1 MKARNN
7 IIDRNEV
14 IWLSLIAVPIRIIV
28 TFFNLRYERFLSG
41 NVRLWWVWLDVIVYT
56 LFFIFIYGIIMRK
69 TAKLTVGYYK
79 SESTDTKFPLIKTFS
94 AYLVIG
100 EVFNLLV
107 CLIPYGITML
117 GRFTVYNVY
126 NMYGLFYIKTI
137 NDFLVFIIFF
147 IVCEFLLFSVLLFVF
162 KICCNRYMH
171 EDRKTVMAYDK
182 FEYTVFSF
190 AGRAIAF
197 LLYYWVIKN
206 NVENELTAYSV
217 IISLL
222 IPSLILRFYLKKRK
236 DRLFESGDNKSIFK
250 NVIKLIL
257 PGEILTFILGLTV
270 FGIDYVYR
278 FGKALAY
285 PAYALFRFTYG
296 IVSGRMGEINAGNTI
311 FADYIAY
318 IICYIVYISSFTL
331 IIYLVARS
339 SVKKKYKYA

>member
-117 GRFTVYNVY
+117 G
-126 NMYGLFYIKTI
+126 
-137 NDFLVFIIFF
+137 
-147 IVCEFLLFSVLLFVF
+147 
-162 KICCNRYMH
+162 
-171 EDRKTVMAYDK
+171 DRKST
-182 FEYTVFSF
+182 
-190 AGRAIAF
+190 
-197 LLYYWVIKN
+197 
-206 NVENELTAYSV
+206 
-217 IISLL
+217 
-222 IPSLILRFYLKKRK
+222 
-236 DRLFESGDNKSIFK
+236 RLNSSH
-250 NVIKLIL
+250 
-257 PGEILTFILGLTV
+257 
-270 FGIDYVYR
+270 
-278 FGKALAY
+278 
-285 PAYALFRFTYG
+285 
-296 IVSGRMGEINAGNTI
+296 NA
-311 FADYIAY
+311 
-318 IICYIVYISSFTL
+318 
-331 IIYLVARS
+331 
-339 SVKKKYKYA
+339 